1 MQQDKTR
8 IIIDEIF
15 RIVII
20 NMYITHSIHYGDNYD
35 LIHLYEFATN
45 RNHIATCTELMQ
57 KLSSSGLL
65 KKDTVSNYTV
75 CIKSGSNS
83 WLWSDWSR
91 ALWLNIFNGIKV
103 HLNQSIFI
111 LFNDSFFNVDSIFC
125 WRRQF
130 VSKFTAY
137 IVASLAWEKNCQ
149 YQHMLSLKVMIL
161 WSRLLHFCGLTKE
174 TQNIYT
180 FLKYSVYYYITHSV
194 YAYCVVI
201 YSHLKNTEYICQ

>member
-1 MQQDKTR
+1 MSEITMQQDKTR

-20 NMYITHSIHYGDNYD
+20 DMYITHSIHYGDNYD

-83 WLWSDWSR
+83 
-91 ALWLNIFNGIKV
+91 
-103 HLNQSIFI
+103 
-111 LFNDSFFNVDSIFC
+111 
-125 WRRQF
+125 
-130 VSKFTAY
+130 
-137 IVASLAWEKNCQ
+137 
-149 YQHMLSLKVMIL
+149 
-161 WSRLLHFCGLTKE
+161 
-174 TQNIYT
+174 
-180 FLKYSVYYYITHSV
+180 
-194 YAYCVVI
+194 
-201 YSHLKNTEYICQ
+201 